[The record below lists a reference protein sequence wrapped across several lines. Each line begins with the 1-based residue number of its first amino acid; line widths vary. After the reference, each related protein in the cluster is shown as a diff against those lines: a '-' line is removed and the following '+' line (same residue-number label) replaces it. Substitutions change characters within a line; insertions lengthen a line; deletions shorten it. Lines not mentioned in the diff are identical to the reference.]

1 MSTSTKTTT
10 PEVLWAQRS
19 SDTNPEKN
27 YIHVT
32 ISAPDAPKI
41 DLDLKSTSLS
51 FTGHSDTKNTRY
63 HVELELYGEIDTENS
78 KTHHTSR
85 GVEFVLRKKEL
96 KSEYWP
102 RLLKE
107 SKRVHFLKTDF
118 DKWVDEDE
126 QDGAVD
132 DDPTGGMGGMGDLEG
147 MGGMG
152 GMGGLG
158 GDRGFGG
165 LDFSKLGDAGAGGDG
180 FGAEGTDDLDEDD
193 DEMPD
198 LEDDGAAADKVEDK
212 KIDIGEPEEKTV
224 IGDAKPVG
232 TSDAPA
238 AASKKIEV
246 VE

>member
-1 MSTSTKTTT
+1 MKTTT

-19 SDTNPEKN
+19 SDINPEKN
-27 YIHVT
+27 YIHLT

-41 DLDLKSTSLS
+41 DVDLKSTSLS
-51 FTGHSDTKNTRY
+51 FTGQSDTKNTRY

-126 QDGAVD
+126 QDGAAE
-132 DDPTGGMGGMGDLEG
+132 DDPTGGIGDME
-147 MGGMG
+147 GMG

-158 GDRGFGG
+158 GEGGF
-165 LDFSKLGDAGAGGDG
+165 DFSKLGAGAGGAG
-180 FGAEGTDDLDEDD
+180 FGGEDADDLDEDD

-198 LEDDGAAADKVEDK
+198 LEDDGPAADKVGDDK
-212 KIDIGEPEEKTV
+212 VVIGEPEEKTV
-224 IGDAKPVG
+224 IGDAKPEA

>member
-1 MSTSTKTTT
+1 MSTSAKTTT

-19 SDTNPEKN
+19 SDSNPEKN
-27 YIHVT
+27 YIYIT

-41 DLDLKSTSLS
+41 DVDLKSTSLT
-51 FTGHSDTKNTRY
+51 FTGNSDTKNTRY
-63 HVELELYGEIDTENS
+63 HVGLELYGEIDTENS

-126 QDGAVD
+126 QDGAVEE
-132 DDPTGGMGGMGDLEG
+132 DPIGGMGGVE
-147 MGGMG
+147 

-158 GDRGFGG
+158 GDGGFGG
-165 LDFSKLGDAGAGGDG
+165 LDFSKFSGGAGGAGGAG
-180 FGAEGTDDLDEDD
+180 FGGEGADDLDDED

-198 LEDDGAAADKVEDK
+198 LEDDGAAADKDGDEKVV
-212 KIDIGEPEEKTV
+212 IGEPEEKTV
-224 IGDAKPVG
+224 IGDAKPEG
-232 TSDAPA
+232 KSDAPA

>member
-1 MSTSTKTTT
+1 MSTSAKTTT

-19 SDTNPEKN
+19 SDSNPEKN
-27 YIHVT
+27 YIHIT

-41 DLDLKSTSLS
+41 DVDLKSTSLT
-51 FTGHSDTKNTRY
+51 FTGNSDTKNTRY

-126 QDGAVD
+126 QDGAVEE
-132 DDPTGGMGGMGDLEG
+132 DPIGGMEG
-147 MGGMG
+147 VE
-152 GMGGLG
+152 GLG
-158 GDRGFGG
+158 GDGGFGG
-165 LDFSKLGDAGAGGDG
+165 LDFSKFSGGAGGAGGAG
-180 FGAEGTDDLDEDD
+180 FGGEGADDLDDED

-198 LEDDGAAADKVEDK
+198 LEDDGAAADKDGDEKVV
-212 KIDIGEPEEKTV
+212 IGEPEEKTV
-224 IGDAKPVG
+224 IGHAKPEG
-232 TSDAPA
+232 KSDAPA

>member
-10 PEVLWAQRS
+10 PEVQWAQRS
-19 SDTNPEKN
+19 SDTNAEKN
-27 YIHVT
+27 YIYVT

-41 DLDLKSTSLS
+41 DVDLKSTSLS
-51 FTGHSDTKNTRY
+51 FTGQSDTKNTRY
-63 HVELELYGEIDTENS
+63 HVELDLYGEIDTENS

-132 DDPTGGMGGMGDLEG
+132 DDPTGD
-147 MGGMG
+147 MG

-158 GDRGFGG
+158 GDGGFGD
-165 LDFSKLGDAGAGGDG
+165 LDFSKLGGAGGAG
-180 FGAEGTDDLDEDD
+180 GAGGLGGEDADDLDEDD

-198 LEDDGAAADKVEDK
+198 LEDDGAAADKVGDEK
-212 KIDIGEPEEKTV
+212 VDIGEPEEKTV
-224 IGDAKPVG
+224 IGDAKPEG
-232 TSDAPA
+232 TSNAPA

>member
-10 PEVLWAQRS
+10 PEVHWAQRS
-19 SDTNPEKN
+19 SETNPEKN
-27 YIHVT
+27 YIYVT

-41 DLDLKSTSLS
+41 DVDLKSTSLS
-51 FTGHSDTKNTRY
+51 FTGQSDTKNTRY

-132 DDPTGGMGGMGDLEG
+132 DDPTGGMGD

-152 GMGGLG
+152 GMEGLG
-158 GDRGFGG
+158 GDGGFGN
-165 LDFSKLGDAGAGGDG
+165 LDFSKLSGAGGAGGAG
-180 FGAEGTDDLDEDD
+180 FRGEDADDLDEDD

-198 LEDDGAAADKVEDK
+198 LEDDDAAADKAGDE
-212 KIDIGEPEEKTV
+212 KIVIGEPEEKTV
-224 IGDAKPVG
+224 IGDVKPEG
-232 TSDAPA
+232 TPNAPA

>member
-19 SDTNPEKN
+19 SDSNPEKN
-27 YIHVT
+27 YIHIT

-41 DLDLKSTSLS
+41 DVDLKSTSLT
-51 FTGHSDTKNTRY
+51 FTGNSDTKNTRY

-126 QDGAVD
+126 QDGAVE
-132 DDPTGGMGGMGDLEG
+132 DDPIGGMGGME
-147 MGGMG
+147 GMG

-158 GDRGFGG
+158 GDGGFGG
-165 LDFSKLGDAGAGGDG
+165 LDFSKLPGGAGGAG
-180 FGAEGTDDLDEDD
+180 GASFGGEGADELDDED

-198 LEDDGAAADKVEDK
+198 LEDDGAAADKDGDEKVV
-212 KIDIGEPEEKTV
+212 IGEPEEKTV
-224 IGDAKPVG
+224 IGDAKPEG
-232 TSDAPA
+232 KSDAPA

>member
-1 MSTSTKTTT
+1 MSTSAKTTT

-19 SDTNPEKN
+19 SDSNPEKN
-27 YIHVT
+27 YIYIT
-32 ISAPDAPKI
+32 ISAPDAPNI
-41 DLDLKSTSLS
+41 DVDLKSTSLT
-51 FTGHSDTKNTRY
+51 FTGNSDTKNTRY

-126 QDGAVD
+126 QDGAVEE
-132 DDPTGGMGGMGDLEG
+132 DPIGGMGGVE
-147 MGGMG
+147 

-158 GDRGFGG
+158 GDGGFGG
-165 LDFSKLGDAGAGGDG
+165 LDFSKFSGGAGGAGGAG
-180 FGAEGTDDLDEDD
+180 FGGEGADDLDDED

-198 LEDDGAAADKVEDK
+198 LEDDGAAADKDGDEKVV
-212 KIDIGEPEEKTV
+212 IGEPEEKTV
-224 IGDAKPVG
+224 IGDAKPEG
-232 TSDAPA
+232 KSDAPA

>member
-1 MSTSTKTTT
+1 MSTSAKTTT

-19 SDTNPEKN
+19 SDSNPEKN
-27 YIHVT
+27 YIHIT

-41 DLDLKSTSLS
+41 DVDLKSTSLT
-51 FTGHSDTKNTRY
+51 FTGNSDTKNTRY

-126 QDGAVD
+126 QDGAVEE
-132 DDPTGGMGGMGDLEG
+132 DPIGGMGGVE
-147 MGGMG
+147 

-158 GDRGFGG
+158 GDGGFGG
-165 LDFSKLGDAGAGGDG
+165 LDFSKFSGGAGGAGGAG
-180 FGAEGTDDLDEDD
+180 FGGEGADDLDDED

-198 LEDDGAAADKVEDK
+198 LEDDGAAADKDGDEKVV
-212 KIDIGEPEEKTV
+212 IGEPEEKTV
-224 IGDAKPVG
+224 IGDAKPEG
-232 TSDAPA
+232 KSDAPA

>member
-1 MSTSTKTTT
+1 MSTSAKTTT

-19 SDTNPEKN
+19 SDSNPEKN
-27 YIHVT
+27 YIYIT

-41 DLDLKSTSLS
+41 DVDLKSTSLT
-51 FTGHSDTKNTRY
+51 FTGNSDTKNTRY
-63 HVELELYGEIDTENS
+63 HVELQLYGEIDTENS

-126 QDGAVD
+126 QDGAVEE
-132 DDPTGGMGGMGDLEG
+132 DPIGGMGGVE
-147 MGGMG
+147 

-158 GDRGFGG
+158 GDGGFGG
-165 LDFSKLGDAGAGGDG
+165 LDFSKFSGGAGGAGGAG
-180 FGAEGTDDLDEDD
+180 FGGEGADDLDDED

-198 LEDDGAAADKVEDK
+198 LEDDGAAADKDGDEKVV
-212 KIDIGEPEEKTV
+212 IGEPEEKTV
-224 IGDAKPVG
+224 IGDAKPEG
-232 TSDAPA
+232 KSDAPA